1 MQNKPELLE
10 RLERA
15 DVRRLAGL
23 AGWFEPSTYPQ
34 VAELWKRF
42 GAQLGFP
49 GQLGDGETIG
59 VFRNRDAAK
68 QSFEHLAGVRIVSD
82 AGIPLE
88 FEVWDLP
95 PQTYLVF
102 RQMLTEEPLHLQVMA
117 AQGEIDGL
125 VARAGYQRVDADD
138 LQIYPAN
145 FRLGNGG
152 WLEHWIP
159 VDD

>member
-1 MQNKPELLE
+1 MVYKPVLHE
-10 RLERA
+10 RVERA

-23 AGWFEPSTYPQ
+23 AGWFEPSTY
-34 VAELWKRF
+34 VEIGEMWKRF

-49 GQLGDGETIG
+49 GQPGAGETVG
-59 VFRNRDAAK
+59 VFRNRNEG
-68 QSFEHLAGVRIVSD
+68 SFEHLAGVRIISD
-82 AGIPLE
+82 AGIPSE

-117 AQGEIDGL
+117 AEAEIDGL
-125 VARAGYQRVDADD
+125 VKRAGYRRIDADD

>member
-1 MQNKPELLE
+1 MQLKPELHE
-10 RLERA
+10 RVERA

-23 AGWFEPSTYPQ
+23 AGWFEPSTYTEIG
-34 VAELWKRF
+34 ELWKRF
-42 GAQLGFP
+42 GARLGFP
-49 GQLGDGETIG
+49 GQLGEGETIG
-59 VFRNRDAAK
+59 VFRNRDRAA
-68 QSFEHLAGVRIVSD
+68 QSFEHLAGVRIISD

-117 AQGEIDGL
+117 AQSAIDGL
-125 VARAGYQRVDADD
+125 VASAGYQRVDADD